1 MPGLKVNPCPVS
13 SSPRVKKKEGE
24 KEEDVKEDERE
35 PRERRCF
42 QCGDMGHVRR
52 DCPDYRHLRQRAPGG
67 PGIHTHDNTYRG
79 VPHPLTH

>member
-1 MPGLKVNPCPVS
+1 MCEGKARRVTCELCFSPPPPP
-13 SSPRVKKKEGE
+13 PRVKKKEGE
-24 KEEDVKEDERE
+24 KEEELKEDERE

-67 PGIHTHDNTYRG
+67 PGTQA
-79 VPHPLTH
+79 